1 MKRLIS
7 KKEFN
12 KKFCGRYSGV
22 NCCQFNNKTIP
33 YELYNWHISEMI
45 KMLDRVKK
53 KLIFPK
59 SVIKNNE
66 GFTKLILEVIYSG
79 QLKRL
84 NELKNELKQTLK

>member
-1 MKRLIS
+1 MKKLT
-7 KKEFN
+7 KEKEFN

-59 SVIKNNE
+59 SVIINSE
-66 GFTKLILEVIYSG
+66 GITKLILGTIYSG

-84 NELKNELKQTLK
+84 NELKQTLK